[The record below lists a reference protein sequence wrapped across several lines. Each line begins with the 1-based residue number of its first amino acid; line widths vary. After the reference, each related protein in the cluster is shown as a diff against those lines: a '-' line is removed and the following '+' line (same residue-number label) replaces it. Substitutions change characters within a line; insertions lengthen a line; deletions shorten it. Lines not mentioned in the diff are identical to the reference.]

1 MLPQPK
7 STNIE
12 VCARIRP
19 LLTNSSN
26 GGSSSNLRST
36 SLKSRLNNPS
46 RRRILDARRKN
57 PLNQAPSS
65 SNRDSKIVA
74 WNVLA
79 DDTVQQSEQ
88 TERVQGRTISYTL
101 DRVYPPEATTDD
113 LYSNSVKKLVLAT
126 LQGYHASV
134 FAYGQTSTGKT
145 YTMTGSNEHPGIV
158 PQAINEVFDYIN
170 NSQDAR
176 EYLIRVSYLEIYN
189 EQIIDLLSSTPSSIR
204 LMEGRDGVVVRG
216 CREEVVTTPEEVFHF
231 LKKGESRRQVGS
243 TNMNKHSSR
252 SHTIVRLW
260 LESTSPQQTVVSSL
274 SLVDLAGSESVRL
287 TGATGERQRE
297 GQYINKSLMALGQV
311 VFKLSEKSKSHIPY
325 RDSKLTRLLQPSLSG
340 NAHIAIICNI
350 SPSTS
355 HIEESHNTLKF
366 AQRAKKV
373 QQRAVVNK
381 VAEESTLLQ
390 SYREEIEDLKQQ
402 LAASKAL
409 QEKQQT
415 SYTVNNGDDVKELV
429 GAIQKMERL
438 ILKTKTLK
446 KDEED
451 ELDQLLSPEPNIL
464 AKELKAKADS
474 LDSDDDHED
483 EMLVPDLKPTK
494 SKDDALTNEMHRI
507 QGLLGSMLK
516 KRPRPMKNGSV
527 HVDSSRDDEVEVLR
541 AKLEEQQVTTN
552 LSKADSSFLQSQLQE
567 KDALLEEVSK
577 IMEAVEHRQVELEEE
592 NAKLQ
597 KKLAEKDKKI
607 ADLEKRVAAKES
619 FLSDD
624 LLADPNDDGDLLVN
638 PNDDELLTSPHA
650 WNGFD
655 A

>member
-1 MLPQPK
+1 MVPQSK

-19 LLTNSSN
+19 LLNNSSN
-26 GGSSSNLRST
+26 DGSLSNLRSP

-46 RRRILDARRKN
+46 RRRILDARRKTS
-57 PLNQAPSS
+57 LNKEPSS
-65 SNRDSKIVA
+65 SNRDSKMVA
-74 WNVLA
+74 WNVLS

-189 EQIIDLLSSTPSSIR
+189 EQINDLLSSTPSSIR

-216 CREEVVTTPEEVFHF
+216 CREEVVTTPTEVFHF
-231 LKKGESRRQVGS
+231 LKKGEARRQVGS

-409 QEKQQT
+409 QEKQQP
-415 SYTVNNGDDVKELV
+415 SYSVNNGDDVKELV
-429 GAIQKMERL
+429 GAIQKMESL

-446 KDEED
+446 KEEN
-451 ELDQLLSPEPNIL
+451 ELDHLLSPEPSML
-464 AKELKAKADS
+464 AKELKAKVDS
-474 LDSDDDHED
+474 LDSDDDNDE
-483 EMLVPDLKPTK
+483 EMLVSDLKPVK

-507 QGLLGSMLK
+507 QGLLGAMLT
-516 KRPRPMKNGSV
+516 KRNRPVKNGSV
-527 HVDSSRDDEVEVLR
+527 NIDASRNDEVEVLR

-577 IMEAVEHRQVELEEE
+577 IMEAVEHRQIELEDE

-597 KKLAEKDKKI
+597 IKLVEKDKKI
-607 ADLEKRVAAKES
+607 AELEKRVAAKEN

-624 LLADPNDDGDLLVN
+624 LLADPNDDGDLLVT
-638 PNDDELLTSPHA
+638 PSDDELLISPHA
-650 WNGFD
+650 WNGF
-655 A
+655 